1 MKNLNPLILKSITFV
16 LILLWVYTAASKLQ
30 DFGHFQAQMYK
41 QALPHFLSTVL
52 IWTLPVSEFVIAVLL
67 IFEKSQ
73 RTGLLIS
80 AVFMFAFTC
89 YVGLALL
96 HVFGKVPC
104 SCGGVIRGM
113 GWKLHFFFN
122 LFFLLLSI
130 LAIKIINRER
140 STPGR

>member
-1 MKNLNPLILKSITFV
+1 MKNRDVVVLKSILFL

-30 DFGHFQAQMYK
+30 DFPHFKAQMHA
-41 QALPHFLSTVL
+41 QTLPGPLITLL
-52 IWTLPVSEFVIAVLL
+52 IWTLPGTELIVASLL
-67 IFEKSQ
+67 IFDKTQSL
-73 RTGLLIS
+73 GLIIS
-80 AVFMFAFTC
+80 AVLMFAFTG

-122 LFFLLLSI
+122 IFFLLLSI
-130 LAIKIINRER
+130 LGISIINRER
-140 STPGR
+140 STPG